1 MNLDSYLIQTC
12 HCKHEGTEA
21 KSLSGLVSPIHRGNL
36 QRLETIL

>member
-1 MNLDSYLIQTC
+1 MNLDSYLIQTR
-12 HCKHEGTEA
+12 HCIHEGTEA